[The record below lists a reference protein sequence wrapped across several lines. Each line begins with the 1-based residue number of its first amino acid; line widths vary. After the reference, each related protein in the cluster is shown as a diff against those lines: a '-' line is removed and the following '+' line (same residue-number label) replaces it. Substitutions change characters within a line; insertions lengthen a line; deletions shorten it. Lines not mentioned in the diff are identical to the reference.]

1 MLKLNVMTIDTFL
14 ENKDVLLSDLFELLR
29 IPSIS
34 ADPTHKQD
42 MERMADLW
50 KQKLLGI
57 GMDEAEV
64 FATVGNP
71 VTFAKKTIDPK
82 LPTVLVYAHM
92 DVMPVDPLDLWHT
105 DPFEP
110 VVKDGKIWC
119 RGADDDKGQSY
130 IHFKAVEYLIKNK
143 LLDCNVKFI
152 IEGEEEVGSPSLP
165 AFIDAYKEML
175 DADIILVSDTSMI
188 NAETP
193 AITSGL
199 RGLAYWQIEV
209 TGPSRDLHSGLFG
222 GAVANPA
229 NVLCEILAG
238 MFNENREITIPGFYD
253 DVMDV
258 SDYER
263 RLINKT
269 PVVDGEYRKGIG
281 VKALLGEKGY
291 SIPERTGIRPTF
303 DVCGIWSGFTGEG
316 AKTVIPS
323 KAYAKVSSRIVPNQD
338 PDKIADLLVKH
349 LAETA
354 PDYVSVTVNKMHGGK
369 PYVCPIDIPA
379 YKAAEKACET
389 VFDKK
394 PVSLKSGGSIPI
406 ISIFEE
412 KLGLK
417 SILLGFGL
425 ESDAIHSPNE
435 NFPVENIVN
444 GIKTSVEFFKNFS
457 GMAKG

>member
-1 MLKLNVMTIDTFL
+1 MTLDNFL
-14 ENKDVLLSDLFELLR
+14 ENKDALLNDLFDLLR
-29 IPSIS
+29 IPSVS
-34 ADPTHKQD
+34 ADPKHKPD
-42 MERMADLW
+42 MEHMAELW

-64 FATVGNP
+64 YQTKGNP
-71 VTFAKKTIDPK
+71 VTFARKTVDPEF
-82 LPTVLVYAHM
+82 PTVLIYAHM
-92 DVMPVDPLDLWHT
+92 DVMPVDPLNLWHT

-110 VVKDGKIWC
+110 VVKEGKIWA

-130 IHFKAVEYLIKNK
+130 IHFKAVEYLLKNN
-143 LLDCNVKFI
+143 LLNCNVKFI
-152 IEGEEEVGSPSLP
+152 IEGEEEVGSQSLP
-165 AFIDAYKEML
+165 AFIDAHKDLLE
-175 DADIILVSDTSMI
+175 ADVILVSDTSMI
-188 NAETP
+188 NPTTP

-229 NVLCEILAG
+229 NILCELIAG
-238 MFNENREITIPGFYD
+238 MFDENRQITIPGFYD
-253 DVMDV
+253 DVLEV
-258 SDYER
+258 TDYER
-263 RLINKT
+263 GLINKT
-269 PVVDGEYRKGIG
+269 PVVEEEYKKSLN
-281 VKALLGEKGY
+281 VKELLGEKGY

-303 DVCGIWSGFTGEG
+303 DVCGIWSGFTGVG

-323 KAYAKVSSRIVPNQD
+323 KAYAKVSSRIVPDQD
-338 PDKIADLLVKH
+338 PDKIADMLVEH
-349 LAETA
+349 LNTIA
-354 PDYVSVTVNKMHGGK
+354 PDYVTVKVEKMHGGR

-379 YKAAEKACET
+379 YKAAEKACEA
-389 VFDKK
+389 VFGKT

-406 ISIFEE
+406 ISTFEE

-417 SILLGFGL
+417 SVLLGFGL

-444 GIKTSVEFFKNFS
+444 GIKTSVKFFEYFS
-457 GMAKG
+457 DMA

>member
-1 MLKLNVMTIDTFL
+1 MTLDKFL
-14 ENKDVLLSDLFELLR
+14 ENKDELLSVLFDLLR

-34 ADPTHKQD
+34 ADPKHKPD
-42 MERMADLW
+42 MERMAELW

-57 GMDEAEV
+57 GMDEA
-64 FATVGNP
+64 TVYVTDGNP
-71 VTFAKKTIDPK
+71 VTFAKKIIDPK
-82 LPTVLVYAHM
+82 LPTVMIYAHM
-92 DVMPVDPLDLWHT
+92 DVMPVDPLELWHT

-110 VVKDGKIWC
+110 LVKDGRIWA

-130 IHFKAVEYLIKNK
+130 IHFKAVEYLLKNN
-143 LLDCNVKFI
+143 LLNCNVKFI
-152 IEGEEEVGSPSLP
+152 IEGEEEVGSQSLP
-165 AFIDAYKEML
+165 AFIDAHKDL
-175 DADIILVSDTSMI
+175 LNADIILVSDTSMI
-188 NAETP
+188 NPTTP

-229 NVLCEILAG
+229 NILCELIAD
-238 MFNENREITIPGFYD
+238 MFDENRQITIPGFYD
-253 DVMDV
+253 DVLEV

-263 RLINKT
+263 ELINKT
-269 PVVDGEYRKGIG
+269 PIVEEEYKKSLN

-303 DVCGIWSGFTGEG
+303 DVCGIWAGFTGEG

-323 KAYAKVSSRIVPNQD
+323 KAYAKVSSRIVPDQD
-338 PDKIADLLVKH
+338 PDKIADMLVDH
-349 LAETA
+349 LNKIA
-354 PDYVSVTVNKMHGGK
+354 PDYVTVKVEKMHGGR

-379 YKAAEKACET
+379 YKAAEKACEA
-389 VFDKK
+389 VFGKT

-406 ISIFEE
+406 ISTFEE

-417 SILLGFGL
+417 SVLLGFGL

-444 GIKTSVEFFKNFS
+444 GIKTSVKFFEYFS
-457 GMAKG
+457 EMA

>member
-1 MLKLNVMTIDTFL
+1 MTPDKFL
-14 ENKDVLLSDLFELLR
+14 ENETELLRDLFDLLR

-34 ADPTHKQD
+34 ADPSHKED

-50 KQKLLGI
+50 KVKLLGI
-57 GMDEAEV
+57 GMDEATV
-64 FATVGNP
+64 YATDGNP

-110 VVKDGKIWC
+110 LVKDGKIWA

-130 IHFKAVEYLIKNK
+130 IHFKAVEYLIQNE
-143 LLDCNVKFI
+143 LLKCNVKFI
-152 IEGEEEVGSPSLP
+152 IEGEEEVGSHSLP
-165 AFIDAYKEML
+165 AFIDTHKDL
-175 DADIILVSDTSMI
+175 LRADIILVSDTGMI
-188 NAETP
+188 NPTTP

-229 NVLCEILAG
+229 NVLCELIAG
-238 MFNENREITIPGFYD
+238 MFDDNRQITIPGFYD
-253 DVMDV
+253 DVQEV

-263 RLINKT
+263 DLINKT
-269 PVVDGEYRKGIG
+269 PIVEEAYKKSLNVR
-281 VKALLGEKGY
+281 ALLGEKGY

-338 PDKIADLLVKH
+338 PDKIAELLIEH
-349 LAETA
+349 LSVIA
-354 PDYVSVTVNKMHGGK
+354 PDSVTVKVEKMHGGR

-379 YKAAEKACET
+379 YKAAEKACEA
-389 VFDKK
+389 VFGKT

-406 ISIFEE
+406 ISTFEE

-417 SILLGFGL
+417 SVLLGFGL

-435 NFPVENIVN
+435 NFPLENLVN
-444 GIKTSVEFFKNFS
+444 GIKTSVKFFEFFSN
-457 GMAKG
+457 MA